1 MLRGRVLLTLE
12 LARNWVLAR
21 VMAKVM
27 RVLESLDVSAGSQ
40 GRCDAREDCWI
51 PIRQGIGVRIR
62 RIAERNRKD
71 LIQSSWKG

>member
-1 MLRGRVLLTLE
+1 MLGRRVLLTLE
-12 LARNWVLAR
+12 LARSSVFAR
-21 VMAKVM
+21 MMAKVM

-40 GRCDAREDCWI
+40 ARCDAHEDCWI

-62 RIAERNRKD
+62 RIAKRNRKD